1 MKVISVT
8 PRGYC
13 KGVVN
18 AINIAKQ
25 TRDKYPNEPIY
36 ILGRLVHNKY
46 VVEALF
52 DLNIITL
59 DDLHK
64 TRSELIDSVESGIVI
79 FSAHGTNEEVYQK
92 ARDKGLT
99 IIDATCNDVK
109 KTQIIINEF
118 LDKGYTV
125 LYIGVKDHPES
136 LSVLKNNSPIYL
148 ITSLNDIDNL
158 KLTTD
163 KIMVINQTTMSIN
176 DISYLHHQINK
187 RYPFAII
194 YEEIC
199 SATRVRQQAII
210 NIERVDLTYVV
221 GDPNSNNT
229 MNLVRLAKNKSTKV
243 CLIES
248 VKDINA
254 ADLININKVAVTSG
268 ASTPTA
274 LTQQVIDYLTNYQ
287 TDKTIPEITKAIL

>member
-64 TRSELIDSVESGIVI
+64 SRSELIDCIDSGIVI
-79 FSAHGTNEEVYQK
+79 FSAHGTSEEVYQK
-92 ARDKGLT
+92 ARDKGLM

-118 LDKGYTV
+118 LDNGYTV
-125 LYIGVKDHPES
+125 LYIGVKNHPES
-136 LSVLKNNSPIYL
+136 LSVLKKNSPIYL
-148 ITSLNDIDNL
+148 ITSLDDINNL

-176 DISYLHHQINK
+176 DIAYLHQQINK
-187 RYPFAII
+187 YYPFAII

-199 SATRVRQQAII
+199 SATRVRQQAIL
-210 NIERVDLTYVV
+210 NLEKVDLTYIV

-229 MNLVRLAKNKSTKV
+229 MNLVRLAKNNSTKV

-248 VKDINA
+248 VKDINIE
-254 ADLININKVAVTSG
+254 DLININKVAVTSG

-274 LTQQVIDYLTNYQ
+274 LTQQVIDYLTNFQ
-287 TDKTIPEITKAIL
+287 TEKNIPEITKAIL

>member
-125 LYIGVKDHPES
+125 LYIGVKDHTES